1 MFFLVFLISLIC
13 SITCGLVIKLGLS
26 AYILGLSNVELYP
39 ALWGIRFDIAIAVM
53 LTLPFILISYILV
66 RFFKAKKLSLGI
78 PFLPVILLIL
88 IQISDAL
95 YSLNSQ
101 KHITGEANQF
111 FEQIWNLTVTA
122 FSEYS
127 LFLIPLLIVIALVLF
142 FLFKFKINLPHVNY
156 KNAEISFLVLVIFC
170 VLGFR
175 GGVSGTPL
183 RPSTV
188 YTIGDNTKVFHA
200 MNGAYS
206 TIYHLFKSNKLE
218 PLYKTIE
225 KTISKKE
232 LDNRFKESQNTD
244 IKDLIK
250 ENNKDYNVVIFLLES
265 WPAKYEERFS
275 NESINP
281 FLDEIAKEGLS
292 SYLMLADGKRTHEG
306 LFATLCSAKNPFG
319 EGIARNNLNDF
330 HYTCLPKLLGLEST
344 IFQGTNAD
352 LVGDLA
358 FTLGVN
364 HSYGKGEITN
374 LTLPLI
380 KWGVQD
386 YDLFNFVKK
395 KAKDATK
402 PFLYIIN
409 NTNTHDESLP
419 EGVEFKYGKDNY
431 VGIEKSIVNYSD
443 SLLRDFYLFFKNE
456 IERPTLFV
464 FVGDHTRY
472 QKESPL
478 DEYSVYFSI
487 VATDNSVKPK
497 FLDFVT
503 SQHDIAPTILGFFGK
518 NMPYAQGY
526 NLLES
531 KTQEESKEENQKLYN
546 RSFFK
551 DGSLNFVKDKIL
563 LNASIYDLN
572 KITCFDFSLS
582 ITKPIK
588 TTCPSNSK
596 DIIKEGFIEEYYK
609 QDLLFNGRLLDYRN

>member
-232 LDNRFKESQNTD
+232 LD
-244 IKDLIK
+244 
-250 ENNKDYNVVIFLLES
+250 
-265 WPAKYEERFS
+265 
-275 NESINP
+275 
-281 FLDEIAKEGLS
+281 
-292 SYLMLADGKRTHEG
+292 
-306 LFATLCSAKNPFG
+306 
-319 EGIARNNLNDF
+319 
-330 HYTCLPKLLGLEST
+330 
-344 IFQGTNAD
+344 
-352 LVGDLA
+352 
-358 FTLGVN
+358 
-364 HSYGKGEITN
+364 
-374 LTLPLI
+374 
-380 KWGVQD
+380 
-386 YDLFNFVKK
+386 
-395 KAKDATK
+395 
-402 PFLYIIN
+402 
-409 NTNTHDESLP
+409 
-419 EGVEFKYGKDNY
+419 
-431 VGIEKSIVNYSD
+431 
-443 SLLRDFYLFFKNE
+443 
-456 IERPTLFV
+456 
-464 FVGDHTRY
+464 
-472 QKESPL
+472 
-478 DEYSVYFSI
+478 
-487 VATDNSVKPK
+487 
-497 FLDFVT
+497 
-503 SQHDIAPTILGFFGK
+503 
-518 NMPYAQGY
+518 
-526 NLLES
+526 
-531 KTQEESKEENQKLYN
+531 
-546 RSFFK
+546 
-551 DGSLNFVKDKIL
+551 
-563 LNASIYDLN
+563 
-572 KITCFDFSLS
+572 KITQVFYPENLPD
-582 ITKPIK
+582 
-588 TTCPSNSK
+588 
-596 DIIKEGFIEEYYK
+596 
-609 QDLLFNGRLLDYRN
+609 R